1 MDSDTKQRRIYI
13 RNAVICFLCTAICI
27 GIDIRN
33 FIKAGHLYFNIEIGI
48 SCLLYALLIYMGIR
62 AVRKLRSTDTHHSA

>member
-1 MDSDTKQRRIYI
+1 MDSVTKQRRIYV
-13 RNAVICFLCTAICI
+13 RNAMICFLCTAICI

-33 FIKAGHLYFNIEIGI
+33 FIKAGHLYFNLEIGI

-62 AVRKLRSTDTHHSA
+62 AVRKLRSTNTHHSA